1 MTNRVTRVVRWRNRM
16 SEGLR
21 EWVIRISF
29 GAIAVAAVW
38 IVFGEDLIQLL
49 K

>member
-1 MTNRVTRVVRWRNRM
+1 M
-16 SEGLR
+16 SVLSESAR
-21 EWVIRISF
+21 EWIIRIAF
-29 GAIAVAAVW
+29 AAIVVATVW